1 MANRKSGFRFDME
14 KVELLALDCGMSTHQ
29 LAIAAGLSSSTIC
42 QTNRRSSAAPA
53 TIAKVAAVLGVKPSE
68 IVQRVEDDETEEA

>member
-1 MANRKSGFRFDME
+1 MANKRSGFRFDTE
-14 KVELLALDCGMSTHQ
+14 KLELLALDCGMSIHQ
-29 LAIAAGLSSSTIC
+29 LAITAGLSGCAIY
-42 QTNRRSSAAPA
+42 QTNRRNGAAPA